1 MIGNY
6 KLHHHNLI
14 KKRYKF
20 LLFMPCLNDTILLST
35 KNYNDMIKRV
45 LFYIFILLTLSTS
58 AYAMPP
64 FVGDDYSGEYVCKGR
79 NDSVGEYEVLVKL
92 RLNKVTS
99 HDIYGVYDFNTETN
113 NQAIYTG
120 QIMAKGRSFAMTFK
134 LLSASTYDFSTGMGE
149 FKKTEANRWSFRN
162 TYYEPDGNGGNFGSD
177 FCVMKPAEKPPE
189 KTSKEIKN

>member
-1 MIGNY
+1 MHG
-6 KLHHHNLI
+6 
-14 KKRYKF
+14 
-20 LLFMPCLNDTILLST
+20 LNDTIHLSVRIY
-35 KNYNDMIKRV
+35 NYMIKRT
-45 LFYIFILLTLSTS
+45 LSFIFLVSTISTS

-64 FVGDDYSGEYVCKGR
+64 FVGDDFSGEYVCKGK
-79 NDSVGEYEVLVKL
+79 NDSVGEYEILVKL

-120 QIMAKGRSFAMTFK
+120 QIMAKGRNFAMTFK

-177 FCVMKPAEKPPE
+177 NCVMKPADKPQE
-189 KTSKEIKN
+189 KTSKEKQKQNTHTS

>member
-1 MIGNY
+1 MINRA
-6 KLHHHNLI
+6 LSFI
-14 KKRYKF
+14 F
-20 LLFMPCLNDTILLST
+20 LSSI
-35 KNYNDMIKRV
+35 
-45 LFYIFILLTLSTS
+45 LSTS

-64 FVGDDYSGEYVCKGR
+64 FVGDDYSGEYICKGK
-79 NDSVGEYEVLVKL
+79 NDSVGGYEVLVKL

-120 QIMAKGRSFAMTFK
+120 QIMAKGRHFAMTFK

-177 FCVMKPAEKPPE
+177 LCIMKSADKPEE
-189 KTSKEIKN
+189 KTSKEIQKPNKRNS